1 MIKYCQIFRLG
12 DSMGANLVIE
22 GLKFMVLGMTTVFLF
37 LMLMIL
43 VLNIISKIVKKY
55 FPSKKLVYMRAV
67 KQKNL
72 RSLQKDDNALI
83 AVITAS
89 IQEFKKQK

>member
-1 MIKYCQIFRLG
+1 
-12 DSMGANLVIE
+12 MGANLVIE

-55 FPSKKLVYMRAV
+55 FPSKKLAPVRAR
-67 KQKNL
+67 KQNNL
-72 RSLQKDDNALI
+72 STPQRDDGAII
-83 AVITAS
+83 AAITAS
-89 IQEFKKQK
+89 IQEFKQKK